1 MPRESDLSGAP
12 EGLSFE
18 HFLPWIDKIMFAYQ
32 DKEGPENDELVPQ
45 GTNFSKGYYT
55 KKVN

>member
-1 MPRESDLSGAP
+1 MFCAP

-18 HFLPWIDKIMFAYQ
+18 HFLPWIDKIMLAYQ
-32 DKEGPENDELVPQ
+32 DNKGSEKDEIVPQ
-45 GTNFSKGYYT
+45 GTKFSKGYYT